1 MAITKVKTL
10 GITDANVT
18 AAKLS
23 TDSVET
29 AKITASNVTN
39 AKLGSD
45 ISAAKLTAGTVD
57 NARLPS
63 TISDKTVQATT
74 PITIK
79 GDGSSADGK
88 LILNCSQN
96 SHGVSIA
103 APPHSAAQSYNLV
116 LPSTAPGANKILQTD
131 GSGNLSWVDAGGGK
145 INQYQYTVQTAHTQS
160 STTTGTWIDVTGL
173 SVAITPSATN
183 SVIIIRYQLVMCNSG
198 GEYPF
203 SRVQRDIGGAG
214 YGDWNYNKGLD
225 DSSINRVS
233 GAMGFTTSNDQVT
246 GTMESTLKDST
257 HNTTSEITYKL
268 QFISGGGTFKVNR
281 CVNATTGA
289 GASRSI
295 SWISAMEV
303 LA

>member
-1 MAITKVKTL
+1 MAITTL
-10 GITDANVT
+10 NLRGINRSDTASSGQVVT
-18 AAKLS
+18 ATSA
-23 TDSVET
+23 T
-29 AKITASNVTN
+29 A
-39 AKLGSD
+39 
-45 ISAAKLTAGTVD
+45 
-57 NARLPS
+57 
-63 TISDKTVQATT
+63 
-74 PITIK
+74 
-79 GDGSSADGK
+79 ADF
-88 LILNCSQN
+88 Q
-96 SHGVSIA
+96 
-103 APPHSAAQSYNLV
+103 
-116 LPSTAPGANKILQTD
+116 
-131 GSGNLSWVDAGGGK
+131 DAGGGK

-233 GAMGFTTSNDQVT
+233 GGMGYTTSNNQIT

-257 HNTTSEITYKL
+257 HNTTSAITYKL
-268 QFISGGGTFKVNR
+268 QFISGGGTFRVNR
-281 CVNATTGA
+281 CDNATTGA

>member
-1 MAITKVKTL
+1 
-10 GITDANVT
+10 
-18 AAKLS
+18 
-23 TDSVET
+23 
-29 AKITASNVTN
+29 
-39 AKLGSD
+39 
-45 ISAAKLTAGTVD
+45 
-57 NARLPS
+57 
-63 TISDKTVQATT
+63 
-74 PITIK
+74 
-79 GDGSSADGK
+79 
-88 LILNCSQN
+88 
-96 SHGVSIA
+96 
-103 APPHSAAQSYNLV
+103 
-116 LPSTAPGANKILQTD
+116 
-131 GSGNLSWVDAGGGK
+131 
-145 INQYQYTVQTAHTQS
+145 
-160 STTTGTWIDVTGL
+160 
-173 SVAITPSATN
+173 
-183 SVIIIRYQLVMCNSG
+183 MCNSG